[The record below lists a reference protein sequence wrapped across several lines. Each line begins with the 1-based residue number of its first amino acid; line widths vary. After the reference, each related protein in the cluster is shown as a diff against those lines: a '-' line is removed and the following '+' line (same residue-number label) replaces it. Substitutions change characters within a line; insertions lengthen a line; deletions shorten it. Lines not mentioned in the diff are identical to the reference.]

1 MSDVTA
7 DFLSGTRRRRPST
20 RPDPDGRPGPQ
31 QRRGR
36 RNDAPARGR
45 LRLVPMPRT
54 ADGARQTG
62 LGVTMVVLVVLLSL
76 IGSVMIL
83 SASSVVAIELGG
95 STFSVFFKQCAW
107 LAVGLVALFLGARTD
122 YHRWADRVPLLVIGS
137 VGLLFAVL
145 IPGVGI
151 NVNGAQRWI
160 GAGGFQLQPA
170 EPAKFALIVFVA
182 ALVARE
188 KDRILDLRVV
198 LRPVLI
204 VLGTMVALLMLQPNL
219 GTSAV
224 LCATVGCMLLWSGLP
239 IRVLSS
245 LAGVGVLA
253 GLVFALSADYRRAR
267 VTAFLDPWADAGD
280 TGYQTIQSLI
290 GVASGGVS
298 GTGLGESRAKW
309 GFLPEAHTDFVF
321 AIIGEELGLI
331 GSLVVVGLFAAMIV
345 CGLRIAT
352 RARDTFGSML
362 AVGVCAWFAVQGF
375 VNVGAVLGILPITGV
390 PLPFV
395 SFGGSSLL
403 ATMLAAGVLVNVAM
417 QCRAPESAVRDRIAA
432 RRAEN
437 ASGGGGSRTV
447 SHR

>member
-7 DFLSGTRRRRPST
+7 GSVSGIRSRRRSETRRPSREGDRHAS
-20 RPDPDGRPGPQ
+20 RP
-31 QRRGR
+31 RGG
-36 RNDAPARGR
+36 GR
-45 LRLVPMPRT
+45 LRLVATPKT
-54 ADGARQTG
+54 ADGELQAG
-62 LGVTMVVLVVLLSL
+62 LGVAMVVLVVLLSL

-83 SASSVVAIELGG
+83 SASSVAAVDLGG
-95 STFSVFFKQCAW
+95 SSFSVFFRQCAW
-107 LAVGLVALFLGARTD
+107 LVVGLGALFVGARID
-122 YHRWADRVPLLVIGS
+122 YHRWADRVPVLVIGS
-137 VGLLFAVL
+137 VGLLMAVL
-145 IPGVGI
+145 IPGIGI

-160 GAGGFQLQPA
+160 GAAGFQLQPA

-188 KDRILDLRVV
+188 HHRVTDLGVV

-204 VLGTMVALLMLQPNL
+204 VLGTMVCLLMLQPNL
-219 GTSAV
+219 GTSVV
-224 LCATVGCMLLWSGLP
+224 LCATVGCMLLWSGLQA
-239 IRVLSS
+239 RVLAS
-245 LAGVGVLA
+245 LAALGALG

-290 GVASGGVS
+290 GVASGGIS
-298 GTGLGESRAKW
+298 GEGLGESRAKW

-331 GSLVVVGLFAAMIV
+331 GSLFVVGLFAAMIV
-345 CGLRIAT
+345 CALRIAA
-352 RARDTFGSML
+352 RARDTFGTML
-362 AVGVCAWFAVQGF
+362 AVGVAAWFSVQGF

-403 ATMLAAGVLVNVAM
+403 ATMLAAGVLVNVAV
-417 QCRAPESAVRDRIAA
+417 QGRAPESAVRDRITA
-432 RRAEN
+432 RRAAN
-437 ASGGGGSRTV
+437 DALATRPRTV
-447 SHR
+447 TH